1 MVERAE
7 LTRDI
12 LEYFARDDV
21 GFPADKYISD
31 LQAAFPDE
39 DPDTLSYHVW
49 CAGDAELLLVN
60 MTMTHGLDG
69 VRIGAGVLTGLTA
82 SGQEYVRLCR
92 TGLWDKAM
100 AKVRSAG
107 LTATTNMLAN
117 LLPGLARRALG
128 LEE

>member
-1 MVERAE
+1 MVERPE
-7 LTRDI
+7 LTRYI

-49 CAGDAELLLVN
+49 CAGDADLLLVN

-82 SGQEYVRLCR
+82 SGQGWPGALLGSRSEGHEESVS
-92 TGLWDKAM
+92 
-100 AKVRSAG
+100 SAG
-107 LTATTNMLAN
+107 LPCWLF
-117 LLPGLARRALG
+117 GF
-128 LEE
+128 